1 MEHSLELQKIHY
13 FDEGNTYAGQKTKDP
28 DSGLLLRY
36 LVEPD
41 KEAALL
47 RAHNK
52 LQKEVPLSEEGLEQA
67 LAWLEEQYAARKRKK
82 GWETSRSHPF
92 FLFLWA
98 QSKIRPSVERVT
110 TCQGRNFPLFFSAV
124 MAACS
129 KPPQQGTSMR
139 TTVTL

>member
-1 MEHSLELQKIHY
+1 MEHSLELQKFHY

-47 RAHNK
+47 RAYAWTGDLCFERAHDK

-67 LAWLEEQYAARKRKK
+67 LAWLEEQYAA
-82 GWETSRSHPF
+82 
-92 FLFLWA
+92 L
-98 QSKIRPSVERVT
+98 
-110 TCQGRNFPLFFSAV
+110 
-124 MAACS
+124 
-129 KPPQQGTSMR
+129 
-139 TTVTL
+139 